1 MPVIYAELWLLH
13 CQPALE
19 SNQSSITRI
28 LSVSIQP
35 TGSAMGCILI
45 HKGGAPKHLLLFL
58 MKRAPGSGSLKYPFV
73 LFTFFLLFQ
82 ISKSS
87 TRSFYI
93 HCHSNSSLSSTLST
107 VSSFL
112 RCKCLYLVFS
122 SSFSIF
128 YIELNLIFSMYQIS
142 HLLPTF

>member
-73 LFTFFLLFQ
+73 FFFYFFKLVNHQLEVFIITAIQIHHFHKPYALFRHFCVANVCIWYFLLRFQ
-82 ISKSS
+82 YFI
-87 TRSFYI
+87 
-93 HCHSNSSLSSTLST
+93 
-107 VSSFL
+107 
-112 RCKCLYLVFS
+112 
-122 SSFSIF
+122 
-128 YIELNLIFSMYQIS
+128 
-142 HLLPTF
+142 